1 MKSGRTLWEELCYRY
16 YKGVDEIRMIQDK
29 WNKLEK
35 YIDVERFLPLPG
47 GYEKP
52 DKTLDYY
59 KSLRFP
65 HAPGN

>member
-1 MKSGRTLWEELCYRY
+1 M
-16 YKGVDEIRMIQDK
+16 DA
-29 WNKLEK
+29 
-35 YIDVERFLPLPG
+35 ERFQHVKMMLGIQVKEAVWWRDACLSYFQTFSNMPLPN